1 MNGRVVA
8 AAILISLCAAGNT
21 SAAQGRSEEKRE
33 TGNEKHGW
41 LGVAIQD
48 VTPRIAREKGLH
60 VKSGALVNDVTEE
73 SPADKAGIREDDVVV
88 EFNGKSVEESDDL
101 QSAVRSA
108 LPGDK
113 ASVTFYRGQEKKS
126 LEVTLGKAPRRN
138 FAFSFHGP
146 GNIRVPRIPRI
157 HMFRSEGMLG
167 LTLSDLNRQL
177 GEYFG
182 APNGRGVL
190 VQEVE
195 RKSAGEKAGFRAGDV
210 IVKAGK
216 EDVESAGDISEALD
230 GVKKG
235 DTVEFGILRKGEQKT
250 ITVESDGPE
259 VEGMNG
265 FRSFD
270 LHNNAIGIERNSLKR
285 EMERMEEE
293 FRSIGSRIRMEMRDI
308 GRKLR
313 NVTS

>member
-21 SAAQGRSEEKRE
+21 SAAQGKSEEKRE
-33 TGNEKHGW
+33 TGNGKHGW

-48 VTPRIAREKGLH
+48 VTPRLAREKELH
-60 VKSGALVNDVTEE
+60 VKSGALVNNVTEE
-73 SPADKAGIREDDVVV
+73 SPADKAGIREDDVIV

-113 ASVTFYRGQEKKS
+113 TSVTFYRGQEKKS
-126 LEVTLGKAPRRN
+126 LEVTLGKTPRRN

-216 EDVESAGDISEALD
+216 EDVENAGDITETLD

-235 DTVEFGILRKGEQKT
+235 DKVEFGILRKGEQKT

-265 FRSFD
+265 FRSFEFQ
-270 LHNNAIGIERNSLKR
+270 NNATGFERNALKR
-285 EMERMEEE
+285 
-293 FRSIGSRIRMEMRDI
+293 
-308 GRKLR
+308 
-313 NVTS
+313 